1 LKVIGTNRLEQFGQ
15 KHSQAKSAL
24 RAWLKIA
31 RESEW
36 KNLVDIRCTI
46 GSVSGGVKK
55 SYTVFNIG
63 GNDFRLICLVNYK
76 TQTILVT
83 DIFTHAEYDKWSR
96 S

>member
-1 LKVIGTNRLEQFGQ
+1 MKVIGTNRLEQFGR

-24 RAWLKIA
+24 GAWLKIA
-31 RESEW
+31 LESEW
-36 KNLVDIRCTI
+36 KSLMDIRRTI
-46 GSVSGGVKK
+46 NSVSGSVKK

-63 GNDFRLICLVNYK
+63 GNDFRLICVVNYK

-83 DIFTHAEYDKWSR
+83 DVFTHAEYDKWSG